1 MTVRVATAADLDAIR
16 ELDAQVFGSDAWG
29 AGAWRGEWEQIP
41 ATRHIVVAVEA
52 ERVVGFAVLAV
63 AADVAD
69 LHRVAVAPA
78 ARRRGLGTR
87 LVEAVVAEAV
97 RRGCDRML
105 LEVEA
110 GNAAAVALYGRF
122 GFAEIARRPAYYGP
136 GRDALILE
144 RALP

>member
-1 MTVRVATAADLDAIR
+1 AGAGGGAAVPAPAGRPRARSAQAGVVTVRVATAADLDAIR

-78 ARRRGLGTR
+78 ARRRGL
-87 LVEAVVAEAV
+87 
-97 RRGCDRML
+97 
-105 LEVEA
+105 
-110 GNAAAVALYGRF
+110 
-122 GFAEIARRPAYYGP
+122 
-136 GRDALILE
+136 
-144 RALP
+144 